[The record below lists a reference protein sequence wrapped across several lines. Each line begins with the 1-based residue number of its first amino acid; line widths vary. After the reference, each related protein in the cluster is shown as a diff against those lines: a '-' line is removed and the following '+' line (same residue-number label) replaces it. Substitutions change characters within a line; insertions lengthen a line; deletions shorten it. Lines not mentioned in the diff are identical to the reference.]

1 MDGQF
6 GCWRRDLS
14 LRHAEI
20 LLALAVFP
28 DGRSAP
34 ELAGDL
40 YGDQSRVVT
49 VRAELSR
56 MRKQYVGLLAAQPY
70 RIAASVDIEVQYP
83 GDDDG
88 AAAVLDRAVR
98 RRRPRQQLCA
108 TRPLD
113 ADRRRD
119 RPPRQHLRKVAA
131 VVGVGIA
138 VAVMG
143 SVPSAACSAA
153 ARINSGLAA

>member
-56 MRKQYVGLLAAQPY
+56 LRKQYVGLLAAQPY
-70 RIAASVDIEVQYP
+70 RIAKSVDIEVQYP
-83 GDDDG
+83 EDMT
-88 AAAVLDRAVR
+88 ALLPSSTAPSSAPPAPTRARSAR
-98 RRRPRQQLCA
+98 RMI
-108 TRPLD
+108 PL
-113 ADRRRD
+113 R
-119 RPPRQHLRKVAA
+119 
-131 VVGVGIA
+131 
-138 VAVMG
+138 
-143 SVPSAACSAA
+143 
-153 ARINSGLAA
+153 